1 MFIAFGKRNK
11 PFLSME
17 SGIIHY
23 NDGIR
28 RTFAQETVFKP
39 KLK

>member
-11 PFLSME
+11 PFLSIK
-17 SGIIHY
+17 SVIVHY

-28 RTFAQETVFKP
+28 RTFAQ
-39 KLK
+39 